1 MFCDKCGS
9 QVNEGERFCG
19 VCGAPVQTEN
29 AVNSA
34 KIQRVKKLRNNS
46 GKKKE
51 FKNKWFVIA
60 GAAAVLVIILLVCN
74 ASRIGNFFAKTFN
87 SPKKY
92 YLKVEKQTVDG
103 LAELAGELYGN
114 YILDTVNLYDKSYT
128 AQVSASA
135 GKTIVDLL
143 DKADIDISWF
153 KAASAQASIS
163 VKNNVVSG
171 SVDVNADKDDIV
183 SVAAI
188 ADLGE
193 EELYVQLKELSETY
207 LGFSADD
214 FLDSYDERVLEQ
226 VLDMLEGNK
235 ALVAAMPDKKQI
247 KNIISG
253 YITEALKCVDD
264 VSIDSKTIKASGVRE
279 KCTEIEVAVDADTLS
294 DMIEA
299 MCDKLEAD
307 KNVQKILDNFLGE
320 IDLGVSV
327 DADDVIDEILRQAG
341 YVLYDLENYYKDSE
355 IIMKVYVDNKGNIKG
370 REISAR
376 HCKNDDYTVISMLIP
391 EDGSKYGIELSYT
404 EWGDT
409 IKIVG
414 DGKKSGGKITGEFDV
429 KEYGK
434 SVAKFS
440 VKNFDL
446 GRLMKGYPSG
456 TISTSLDNVL
466 DMTDLSYYL
475 RWYGI
480 SIRDDIEVS
489 VNVDTSEGSWTFTV
503 QAVDDDGEA
512 LGSITASLK
521 SGSGEK
527 ASVPGAKKTEMIED
541 IDDLVDWME
550 DVDWDKVL
558 KRLEKTAIPS
568 DYLDIIEEVI
578 DYIEDGYFE
587 YILDYIDYIF

>member
-34 KIQRVKKLRNNS
+34 KIQRVKKLRINS

-51 FKNKWFVIA
+51 FKNKWFVVA
-60 GAAAVLVIILLVCN
+60 GAAVVLVIVLFVCN

-103 LAELAGELYGN
+103 LAGLAGELYDN

-128 AQVSASA
+128 AQISASA

-153 KAASAQASIS
+153 KAASAQASIYI
-163 VKNNVVSG
+163 KNNVMSG
-171 SVDVNADKDDIV
+171 SVDVNADKDNIV
-183 SVAAI
+183 SAVAI

-279 KCTEIEVAVDADTLS
+279 KCTEIEVSVDADTLS

-307 KNVQKILDNFLGE
+307 KNVQKILDKFLGE

-327 DADDVIDEILRQAG
+327 DADDVIEEILRQAG

-503 QAVDDDGEA
+503 QAVDEDGEA